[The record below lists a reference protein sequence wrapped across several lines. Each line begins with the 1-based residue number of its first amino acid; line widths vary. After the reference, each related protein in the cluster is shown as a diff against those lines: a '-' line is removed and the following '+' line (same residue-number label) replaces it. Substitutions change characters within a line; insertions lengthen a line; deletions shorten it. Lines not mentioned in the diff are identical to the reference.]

1 MSKDYYKTLG
11 VDKKASKDD
20 IKKAFRTLAHKY
32 HPDKGG
38 DAEKFKEI
46 NEAYSVLG
54 DDNKRAQYDQF
65 GSAGSQ
71 FGGGYG
77 NGFSGFDGFDFSGF
91 SGFNQG
97 QNGQSFEFDLGD
109 IFGEFFGGNGSS
121 KKGKTKRGKDIQ
133 VDIDLSFE
141 DSVFGIEKE
150 IILNKTS
157 VCFDCK
163 GTGAEKNSD
172 MNTCSVCNGNGSVRE
187 IKQSFFGQ
195 FESQKLCDTCRGS
208 GKVPKTKC
216 SKCKGEGV
224 LKQQTN
230 IKIKVP
236 SGINDGE
243 MLRLSGAGEA
253 VSGGMSGDLYIKV
266 HVKKHSLFKRDGND
280 LVMDL
285 NIKISDALLGGEYKI
300 KTLDG
305 EVALKIPEGTKHGEY
320 LKIKNKGVP
329 TESKRGDIVVKINI
343 DIPTKL
349 SKDLKKKIEELRRE
363 GI

>member
-133 VDIDLSFE
+133 VDIELSFE

-195 FESQKLCDTCRGS
+195 QSVWPGLGLIVLLLLLTLI
-208 GKVPKTKC
+208 
-216 SKCKGEGV
+216 SK
-224 LKQQTN
+224 
-230 IKIKVP
+230 
-236 SGINDGE
+236 
-243 MLRLSGAGEA
+243 
-253 VSGGMSGDLYIKV
+253 
-266 HVKKHSLFKRDGND
+266 KKPVEKEDKKDLFK
-280 LVMDL
+280 
-285 NIKISDALLGGEYKI
+285 ECC
-300 KTLDG
+300 
-305 EVALKIPEGTKHGEY
+305 
-320 LKIKNKGVP
+320 
-329 TESKRGDIVVKINI
+329 
-343 DIPTKL
+343 
-349 SKDLKKKIEELRRE
+349 
-363 GI
+363 